1 MSELENRVPLYQEA
15 QQRVV
20 EDIPV
25 VYIRYP
31 VTYYAV
37 RPEVTGIL
45 NHPIFNAEKFM
56 QVEVNE

>member
-1 MSELENRVPLYQEA
+1 M
-15 QQRVV
+15 
-20 EDIPV
+20 
-25 VYIRYP
+25 VYIHYP